1 MTVSRTALV
10 MTALV
15 SAFAGAGIVYFG
27 LRGASTGIA
36 DVSSPPVRDFALLD
50 QDGRFHQLYRLTK
63 AKAVVLY
70 IHGLGCTTVRD
81 SLPALKAL
89 RDTYAKQGVEFMLIN
104 ANPQDDRKALQTE
117 AARIQLD
124 LPILK
129 DEAQLVIQ
137 SLQAE
142 RTGEAILIDT
152 KTWAIRYRGP
162 IDDRVHYGSQ
172 RPAATRHYLNDAL
185 AAVLDKETV
194 AVSQTP
200 VFGCVLNIEPHRRPL
215 SYAGDVVPILRDRC
229 INCHRAG
236 GVGPWAMDR
245 YETVRAWSPMM
256 REVIMTK
263 RMPPW
268 QADPA
273 VGELLAD
280 RSLRTEEQKTLV
292 RWIDGGAPR
301 GDGPDPLAAQPPDGV
316 KDWPL
321 GEPDLVIKLPEQKLP
336 AQGVLPYRWFKIQV
350 PIDKNRWVR
359 AVQLKP
365 SNTAVM
371 HHGFVLVLYPARH
384 KDREP
389 AWLEGRNGF
398 FAAHVPGLDVRPMP
412 EDSGQW
418 LPAGSTLV
426 FQLHYIT
433 VGAPASDRPV
443 LGLYFH
449 RAPPPREY
457 AVASASNRDLRI
469 PPFAANHIETAETT
483 FRERVRLYGFYPHMH
498 YRGRHFDYV
507 AHFPDGRSERLLSV
521 PNYSFGWQTLY
532 RLKTPREIP
541 AGTRIVARAEFD
553 NSEQNPVNPDPAQEV
568 RWGLD
573 SDDEM
578 LVGYL
583 MYTRERQIYPRRL
596 NDMASNAAGRRS
608 VSHTNARS
616 QSP

>member
-1 MTVSRTALV
+1 M
-10 MTALV
+10 
-15 SAFAGAGIVYFG
+15 YFG

-36 DVSSPPVRDFALLD
+36 GVPSPPVRDFALLD

-70 IHGLGCTTVRD
+70 IHGLGCTAVRD

-89 RDTYAKQGVEFMLIN
+89 RATYAKQNVEFLLIN
-104 ANPQDDRKALQTE
+104 ASPQDKRKDLQAE
-117 AARIQLD
+117 AARFHLD
-124 LPILK
+124 IPILK

-152 KTWAIRYRGP
+152 RTWAIRYRGP
-162 IDDRVHYGSQ
+162 IDDRLHYGSQ
-172 RPAATRHYLNDAL
+172 RPAATRHYLDDAVAAMLDNDP
-185 AAVLDKETV
+185 V
-194 AVSQTP
+194 AVNRAPTI
-200 VFGCVLNIEPHRRPL
+200 GCVLNVERERRPV

-229 INCHRAG
+229 INCHRPG

-245 YETVRAWSPMM
+245 YQTVRDWSPMI

-273 VGELLAD
+273 AGELLAD
-280 RSLRTEEQKTLV
+280 PSLRTGEQKTLV
-292 RWIDGGAPR
+292 RWIDAGTPR
-301 GDGPDPLAAQPPDGV
+301 GDGPDPLAAGPPEGV
-316 KDWPL
+316 KHWPL

-336 AQGVLPYRWFKIQV
+336 AQGVLPYRWFKIPV
-350 PIDKNRWVR
+350 PIVKDRWVR

-371 HHGFVLVLYPARH
+371 HHGFVMVQYPVRH

-398 FAAHVPGLDVRPMP
+398 FAAHVPGLEVQPMP
-412 EDSGQW
+412 EHAGQW

-433 VGAPASDRPV
+433 LGAPTSDRPA

-457 AVASASNRDLRI
+457 AVGSASNTELRI
-469 PPFAANHIETAETT
+469 PPHAANHIETAEMT
-483 FRERVRLYGFYPHMH
+483 FSEPVMLHGLYPHMH
-498 YRGRHFDYV
+498 YRGRRFDYV
-507 AHFPDGRSERLLSV
+507 AHFPDGRSRRLLAV

-532 RLKTPREIP
+532 RLKTPREFP

-553 NSEQNPVNPDPAQEV
+553 NSEQNPVNPDPTKEV

-573 SDDEM
+573 TDDEM

-583 MYTRERQIYPRRL
+583 MYTHER
-596 NDMASNAAGRRS
+596 DD
-608 VSHTNARS
+608 
-616 QSP
+616 

>member
-10 MTALV
+10 ITALV
-15 SAFAGAGIVYFG
+15 SACAGGGIVYLG
-27 LRGASTGIA
+27 LRGASTGIV
-36 DVSSPPVRDFALLD
+36 DPPSPPVRDFALLD

-89 RDTYAKQGVEFMLIN
+89 RATYAKQGVEFMLIN
-104 ANPQDDRKALQTE
+104 ANPQDDRKALQAE
-117 AARIQLD
+117 AARLHLD

-162 IDDRVHYGSQ
+162 IDDRMHYGSQ

-194 AVSQTP
+194 AVAQAP
-200 VFGCVLNIEPHRRPL
+200 VFGCVLNIEPDRRPL

-229 INCHRAG
+229 IDCHRAG

-292 RWIDGGAPR
+292 RWIDAGAPR
-301 GDGPDPLAAQPPDGV
+301 GDGPDPLAAQPPEGV
-316 KDWPL
+316 KGWPL
-321 GEPDLVIKLPEQKLP
+321 GEPDLVINLPEQKLP
-336 AQGVLPYRWFKIQV
+336 AQGVLPYRWLKIPV
-350 PIDKNRWVR
+350 PIDKDRWVR

-371 HHGFVLVLYPARH
+371 HHGFRDGPVSRAAIKIASPRGWKA
-384 KDREP
+384 ETGSSPPMFP
-389 AWLEGRNGF
+389 AWMCNRCPRIR
-398 FAAHVPGLDVRPMP
+398 V
-412 EDSGQW
+412 SGY
-418 LPAGSTLV
+418 P
-426 FQLHYIT
+426 
-433 VGAPASDRPV
+433 PDRPWCSKSITSPSARR
-443 LGLYFH
+443 H
-449 RAPPPREY
+449 RIGRHWASISTARPRRGNTRSPAPRTGTCASRPSPRITSRPRRRPS
-457 AVASASNRDLRI
+457 ASA
-469 PPFAANHIETAETT
+469 
-483 FRERVRLYGFYPHMH
+483 
-498 YRGRHFDYV
+498 
-507 AHFPDGRSERLLSV
+507 
-521 PNYSFGWQTLY
+521 
-532 RLKTPREIP
+532 
-541 AGTRIVARAEFD
+541 
-553 NSEQNPVNPDPAQEV
+553 
-568 RWGLD
+568 
-573 SDDEM
+573 
-578 LVGYL
+578 
-583 MYTRERQIYPRRL
+583 
-596 NDMASNAAGRRS
+596 
-608 VSHTNARS
+608 
-616 QSP
+616 

>member
-104 ANPQDDRKALQTE
+104 ANPQDVRKALQAE

-292 RWIDGGAPR
+292 RWIDAGAPR
-301 GDGPDPLAAQPPDGV
+301 GDGPDPLAHSHP
-316 KDWPL
+316 
-321 GEPDLVIKLPEQKLP
+321 
-336 AQGVLPYRWFKIQV
+336 
-350 PIDKNRWVR
+350 
-359 AVQLKP
+359 
-365 SNTAVM
+365 
-371 HHGFVLVLYPARH
+371 
-384 KDREP
+384 
-389 AWLEGRNGF
+389 
-398 FAAHVPGLDVRPMP
+398 
-412 EDSGQW
+412 
-418 LPAGSTLV
+418 
-426 FQLHYIT
+426 T
-433 VGAPASDRPV
+433 V
-443 LGLYFH
+443 
-449 RAPPPREY
+449 
-457 AVASASNRDLRI
+457 
-469 PPFAANHIETAETT
+469 
-483 FRERVRLYGFYPHMH
+483 
-498 YRGRHFDYV
+498 
-507 AHFPDGRSERLLSV
+507 
-521 PNYSFGWQTLY
+521 
-532 RLKTPREIP
+532 
-541 AGTRIVARAEFD
+541 
-553 NSEQNPVNPDPAQEV
+553 
-568 RWGLD
+568 
-573 SDDEM
+573 
-578 LVGYL
+578 
-583 MYTRERQIYPRRL
+583 
-596 NDMASNAAGRRS
+596 
-608 VSHTNARS
+608 
-616 QSP
+616 